1 MVQNGLK
8 LIYLKEANDETQRN
22 GMGVGVEWGI
32 VGGDIDVVGGVCGA
46 AEWEIPIRS
55 KSLPLLPRDRGA
67 AAVDAG
73 GGVVERAEVSEWHVG
88 EYL

>member
-1 MVQNGLK
+1 M
-8 LIYLKEANDETQRN
+8 EANDETQRN

-46 AEWEIPIRS
+46 AERTIPIRS
-55 KSLPLLPRDRGA
+55 KSLPLLPRSGG

-73 GGVVERAEVSEWHVG
+73 GGVVERAEVYEWDLRQH
-88 EYL
+88 LRWDALS